1 MNIISVQCLCMY
13 MCIYI
18 YIFLRTIN
26 AARIFCLTSGPTRS
40 WRNGAAQCYQLSNIS
55 DPFRNFFP
63 FKKVP
68 KPYFVSENRRYCLS
82 LSLSLSL
89 SLCICSCSVS
99 VQEAER
105 SSALIQ
111 LNTDIMLFFKFYMQV
126 YLKSQ
131 HSYCLYLVCIWFNQ
145 TTARLSGFLCRLTS
159 WKGELV
165 M

>member
-18 YIFLRTIN
+18 YIYIYFY
-26 AARIFCLTSGPTRS
+26 ARLTQRVYSVWQVARPVVGEMELHSVT
-40 WRNGAAQCYQLSNIS
+40 NLATFQTLSAT
-55 DPFRNFFP
+55 FFP
-63 FKKVP
+63 SKSAQTLFRFWESPVLP
-68 KPYFVSENRRYCLS
+68 
-82 LSLSLSL
+82 LSLSL

-145 TTARLSGFLCRLTS
+145 TTTRLSGFLCRLTS